1 MISVR
6 SLSKSFG
13 TTRAVREVSFDV
25 ARGEV
30 VGFLGPNG
38 AGKTTTMRILTC
50 YMPADSGSAT
60 VAGFDTTTQS
70 LEVRRRIGYLPES
83 APLYDD
89 MGVIEYLSFVAEIR
103 GIERALRTQ
112 RIREMVE
119 RCGLEKVVG
128 KDIGEL
134 SRGYRQRVG
143 LAQTLIHNPD
153 ILVLDEPTS
162 GLDPNQI
169 REIRSLIREI
179 GREKTVI
186 LSTHILPEVEMTCGR
201 VIIIRDGE
209 IVASDT
215 PDKLRQR
222 SGGGG
227 TYTVRVRAT
236 EREPVESSLG
246 SLPGVSRVLYRDEES
261 PGLHRFEVT
270 AGSDNLGEELFS
282 WAVGQGL
289 VLSELRRE
297 EASLEDVFRELTAEE
312 GGKDA

>member
-6 SLSKSFG
+6 NLSKSFG
-13 TTRAVREVSFDV
+13 PTRAVRDVSFEI

-38 AGKTTTMRILTC
+38 AGKTTTMRIITC

-60 VAGFDTTTQS
+60 VAGFDTTSQS

-89 MGVIEYLSFVAEIR
+89 MGVVEYLSYVAEIR
-103 GIERALRTQ
+103 GIQKALRTQ

-119 RCGLEKVVG
+119 RCGLEKVVS

-134 SRGYRQRVG
+134 SKGYRQRVG

-153 ILVLDEPTS
+153 VLVLDEPTS

-169 REIRSLIREI
+169 REIRNLIREI

-186 LSTHILPEVEMTCGR
+186 LSTHILPEVEMTCDR
-201 VIIIRDGE
+201 VIIIRDGQV
-209 IVASDT
+209 VASDT
-215 PDKLRQR
+215 PERLRQR
-222 SGGGG
+222 SAGGG
-227 TYTVRVRAT
+227 TYTIRVRG
-236 EREPVESSLG
+236 ERARVESSLDV
-246 SLPGVSRVLYRDEES
+246 LPEVSRVNHRAEES
-261 PGLHRFEVT
+261 PGMHRFEVT
-270 AGSDNLGEELFS
+270 AGRDDIGEVLFR
-282 WAVGQGL
+282 WAVDQRL
-289 VLSELRRE
+289 VLAELRRE
-297 EASLEDVFRELTAEE
+297 DASLEDVFRELTAEE
-312 GGKDA
+312 VEKHA